1 MREYALMLL
10 GLLLIG
16 QCTGTSMTAASAVE
30 KVEWRGETVSASE
43 WTPRE
48 CVAYFALREADGGRA
63 LTIAH

>member
-48 CVAYFALREADGGRA
+48 CLAHFALEQIEGVR
-63 LTIAH
+63 